1 MSDGA
6 ICDAELL
13 RSNALTV
20 HKTFSRALMFLR
32 RNSTADPWECRHPLG
47 MLTVWNSDHEALTL
61 APFLWHHC
69 AVLVIEDR
77 VDVKPAP
84 PKRSR
89 FWDCFVWR
97 YVLKRDHFG
106 RES

>member
-1 MSDGA
+1 
-6 ICDAELL
+6 
-13 RSNALTV
+13 
-20 HKTFSRALMFLR
+20 
-32 RNSTADPWECRHPLG
+32 
-47 MLTVWNSDHEALTL
+47 L